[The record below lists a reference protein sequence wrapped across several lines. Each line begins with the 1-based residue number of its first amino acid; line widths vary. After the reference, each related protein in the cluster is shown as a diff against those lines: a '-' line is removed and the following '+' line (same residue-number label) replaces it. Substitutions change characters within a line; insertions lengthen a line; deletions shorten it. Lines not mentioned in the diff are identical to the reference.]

1 MMLGEK
7 VEVNKEIQKAIN
19 NSVQDL
25 HPVQACVHY
34 TGNEKE
40 KLMGEYTRV
49 HECICYQKEL
59 LK

>member
-1 MMLGEK
+1 MMLGER

-25 HPVQACVHY
+25 HPVQAFAHY
-34 TGNEKE
+34 TGTEKE
-40 KLMGEYTRV
+40 KLMSEYTRV

>member
-1 MMLGEK
+1 M
-7 VEVNKEIQKAIN
+7 NKEIQKAIN

-25 HPVQACVHY
+25 HPVQAFAHY
-34 TGNEKE
+34 TGTEKE
-40 KLMGEYTRV
+40 KLMSEYTRV